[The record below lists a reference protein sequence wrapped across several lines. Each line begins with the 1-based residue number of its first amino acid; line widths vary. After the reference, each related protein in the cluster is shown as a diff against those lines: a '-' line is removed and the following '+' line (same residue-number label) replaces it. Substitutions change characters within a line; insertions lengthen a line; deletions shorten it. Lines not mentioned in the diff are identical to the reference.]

1 MNNQILTYALTGA
14 LAIALLFCV
23 YSDIRYRKIYNKV
36 TLPIALAAPLY
47 WFATGTWGLQDVG
60 IHIAVGAGVFL
71 FFAVTSSFGFMGG
84 GDVKLF
90 SVLALWFHWTQIGSF
105 LIYAS
110 LLGAAVTVVFA
121 VTHKMRKQKG
131 KIQIPY
137 GVAIA
142 VSGLIIAG
150 EPLFNH
156 FG

>member
-1 MNNQILTYALTGA
+1 MNNQILTYALIGA
-14 LAIALLFCV
+14 LAIALLYCV

-36 TLPIALAAPLY
+36 TLPIALTAPLY
-47 WFATGTWGLQDVG
+47 WYATGTWSLQDIG
-60 IHIAVGAGVFL
+60 IHIAVGAAVFL

-105 LIYAS
+105 LICAS